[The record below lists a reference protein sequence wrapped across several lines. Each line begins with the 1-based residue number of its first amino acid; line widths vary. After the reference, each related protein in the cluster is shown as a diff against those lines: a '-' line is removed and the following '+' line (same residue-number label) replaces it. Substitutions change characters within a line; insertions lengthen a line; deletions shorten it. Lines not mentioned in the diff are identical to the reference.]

1 MSSSPESFI
10 ISAIKATENGK
21 GWLVRG
27 YNISS
32 DTIQLGLKP
41 LRRFLHAAL
50 VNLAEEELSQL
61 PIANDGSVT
70 ISAAGHKIISVMFS
84 D

>member
-1 MSSSPESFI
+1 
-10 ISAIKATENGK
+10 
-21 GWLVRG
+21 
-27 YNISS
+27 
-32 DTIQLGLKP
+32 LKP

-70 ISAAGHKIISVMFS
+70 ISAAGYKIISVMFF